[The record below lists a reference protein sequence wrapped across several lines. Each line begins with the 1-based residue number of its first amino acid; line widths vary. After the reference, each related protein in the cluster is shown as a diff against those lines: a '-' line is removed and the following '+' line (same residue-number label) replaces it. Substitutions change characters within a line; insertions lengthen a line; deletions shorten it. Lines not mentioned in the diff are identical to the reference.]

1 MCHPGHGI
9 PGTYQPQ
16 RHGYHH
22 RPQKIR
28 NLPSE
33 AFDGAWGE
41 LPWVDMW
48 LPATL
53 PSIYVLPSIA
63 VQQTKQGDEHSSL
76 KFARGCVVHSFA
88 NATPTAE

>member
-1 MCHPGHGI
+1 
-9 PGTYQPQ
+9 
-16 RHGYHH
+16 
-22 RPQKIR
+22 
-28 NLPSE
+28 
-33 AFDGAWGE
+33 
-41 LPWVDMW
+41 MW

-88 NATPTAE
+88 NATPTAESGE